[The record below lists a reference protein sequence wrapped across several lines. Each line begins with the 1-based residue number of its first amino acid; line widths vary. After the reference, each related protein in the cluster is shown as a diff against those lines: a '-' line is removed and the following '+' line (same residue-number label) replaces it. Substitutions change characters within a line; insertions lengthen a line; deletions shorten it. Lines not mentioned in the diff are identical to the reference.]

1 MGYTANEKALL
12 DSDSSI
18 KTVKISFPNLDI
30 EDIETDR
37 IYEQEMSMEEAL
49 CDSEDLVYGKCNAS
63 VFKVKVADFTDDV
76 LNQEMSVEVS
86 YHKDGLALEDKT
98 EQVGKYIVSS
108 MAKSSDR
115 RYRIITAYDFMV
127 KFDIDIAQWYKEVL
141 FPDGTTTRT
150 VNTVLQ
156 MLCSYCGVAYDS
168 NYTLINGS
176 VVVGRTVDPTT
187 LKGRT
192 LLECICELNAVF
204 GHVDPTGTL
213 RFIALTPINNPE
225 DVINTYKECT
235 YEDYEVKPINCL
247 QIKTEEDD
255 IGVTVTTS
263 SHSSANENMY
273 VITGNILTY
282 DLSSQNLN
290 LVATRIL
297 DAIKDITY
305 VPCSTTVK
313 GHVYMSLGTPY
324 SIVGRYDTV
333 ESYVTKRVIS
343 GIGSITT
350 NLQSHGN
357 ALRDKESY
365 SLIDEVKRIAGKAA
379 KLRSDVD
386 GISAELVDY
395 EESSSTAIQAT
406 AEGLAA
412 EIIRAQGAEG
422 QLQTNIEATAEGIRQ
437 SVSATYA
444 TKSNTITSDTIHYL
458 ATSLASGVTT
468 STSGWSTQP
477 QSVTSTEKY
486 LWTYHTY
493 TYADSTQA
501 RPHTIDTTPVITGVY
516 GDRGQQG
523 ESGAYVW
530 NNLPAIDDVRIKW
543 GTKVRIKSYSY
554 DYSNGTYTLV
564 TNTPSS
570 GTQQRLYTAYMPM
583 SLELQGQQC
592 TLSIDE
598 FTSTYADGV
607 PRVYVGFASTSS
619 GTGSSSWYIQP
630 GTKTKTFT
638 VPNDARYYRLYLY
651 CDYGTSAPEDTVVTF
666 KGIKLELG
674 NTATT
679 WTPNPND
686 LSALDVLEV
695 KPLYYLN
702 TLNATPSAPTSEVTS
717 TSTSAETWTTVMP
730 TLTATARY
738 VFTCDQT
745 KYTGNNFAWSAPV
758 LNQYLTDLDSRM
770 TTAENKITDSA
781 IINTVTSNMKVGGRN
796 LLLDSETRQLILNPS
811 SGNLK
816 PTIAYATDQTVEEW
830 GATNAIRAY
839 GSLAEGATSRSFGSL
854 RNPSGKPNR
863 DCIVGTPYVH
873 SVFVKNNH
881 ATNSLSID
889 INALSQVNPS
899 TGVTDKGLI
908 VHLYNPSP
916 GEDADIIATG
926 QKTYT
931 LAPGKIARVIIT
943 SYGTTTSGGVVRA
956 LQLTFQTESTSYKE
970 FDFTYWHPQI
980 EVGDIVTEWQP
991 APDDNAK
998 QSIVEQLADRLSL
1011 ILSSESS
1018 SSVVVLTPDA
1028 LDAIV
1033 NNINLNGRVNFSG
1046 LDNSAQGRMS
1056 YYGTCST
1063 SANTAEK
1070 AVAITGFT
1078 DEMLQAGTKI
1088 SVYFS
1093 EGNSVN
1099 YATLKI
1105 NSGTSK
1111 NIFAVNERLTS
1122 ASRYNWLAN
1131 STVDFVYTGSVWRI
1145 CDNNAGAIMDNIY
1158 VVGKTTIN
1166 GGVIETKSVKA
1177 AQVDVVDLLAQE
1189 ITSTGSIRGVTIIST
1204 ETVNG
1209 VTYINTMA
1217 AGKNDIKTTNYL
1229 KSILSCGDFSGY
1241 ASNEL
1246 DASGVLKLYKG
1257 NVSKSG
1263 TMNDADAR
1271 MTLLSPSSLYVGIDK
1286 DFRTEAD
1293 IETGHIFGSIFGNR
1307 MAANAV
1313 VAKKSM
1319 VCGGFSV
1326 PNSCGSG
1333 NNKILSSTGTTEWT
1347 SLYSLSGLSSS
1358 GSLDLVTIG
1367 PESWHKFGELTL
1379 SKGKYVFVST
1389 ATLSAGPGNTYSDG
1403 FAGLGITTG
1412 STTKTSFLQYDTKV
1426 NVKAGSVAIQNIRM
1440 LTCSSSTKVNVY
1452 GIQTIGTAISV
1463 TPGYMFLRMP
1473 G

>member
-1 MGYTANEKALL
+1 MGYTVYEKALL
-12 DSDSSI
+12 DSDSST
-18 KTVKISFPNLDI
+18 KTVKISFPNMDI

-37 IYEQEMSMEEAL
+37 IYEQEMSVEEAL
-49 CDSEDLVYGKCNAS
+49 CDSDDLVYGKCNVS
-63 VFKVKVADFTDDV
+63 VFKVKVTDFTDDV

-141 FPDGTTTRT
+141 FPDEATTRT
-150 VNTVLQ
+150 VDEILQ
-156 MLCSYCGVAYDS
+156 MLCSHCGVAYDS

-192 LLECICELNAVF
+192 LLECICEFNAVF

-247 QIKTEEDD
+247 QIKTEEDE

-263 SHSSANENMY
+263 SYSSANENMY
-273 VITGNILTY
+273 VISGNILTY

-365 SLIDEVKRIAGKAA
+365 RLIDEVKRIAGKAA

-422 QLQTNIEATAEGIRQ
+422 QLQTNIEATAESITQ
-437 SVSATYA
+437 KVS
-444 TKSNTITSDTIHYL
+444 NI
-458 ATSLASGVTT
+458 
-468 STSGWSTQP
+468 
-477 QSVTSTEKY
+477 
-486 LWTYHTY
+486 
-493 TYADSTQA
+493 
-501 RPHTIDTTPVITGVY
+501 
-516 GDRGQQG
+516 
-523 ESGAYVW
+523 
-530 NNLPAIDDVRIKW
+530 
-543 GTKVRIKSYSY
+543 
-554 DYSNGTYTLV
+554 
-564 TNTPSS
+564 
-570 GTQQRLYTAYMPM
+570 
-583 SLELQGQQC
+583 
-592 TLSIDE
+592 
-598 FTSTYADGV
+598 
-607 PRVYVGFASTSS
+607 
-619 GTGSSSWYIQP
+619 
-630 GTKTKTFT
+630 
-638 VPNDARYYRLYLY
+638 
-651 CDYGTSAPEDTVVTF
+651 
-666 KGIKLELG
+666 
-674 NTATT
+674 
-679 WTPNPND
+679 
-686 LSALDVLEV
+686 
-695 KPLYYLN
+695 
-702 TLNATPSAPTSEVTS
+702 
-717 TSTSAETWTTVMP
+717 
-730 TLTATARY
+730 
-738 VFTCDQT
+738 
-745 KYTGNNFAWSAPV
+745 
-758 LNQYLTDLDSRM
+758 
-770 TTAENKITDSA
+770 
-781 IINTVTSNMKVGGRN
+781 KVGGRN
-796 LLLDSETRQLILNPS
+796 LLLNTETKELTPNPS
-811 SGNLK
+811 SGTKK
-816 PTIAYATDQTVEEW
+816 PTINYQSAQIVSEW
-830 GATNAIRAY
+830 GATDAIRAY
-839 GSLAEGATSRSFGSL
+839 GSLAATATSIIFGAL
-854 RNPSGKPNR
+854 RNSSGQPNR
-863 DCIVGTPYVH
+863 DCVLGTPYVG
-873 SVFVKNNH
+873 SIYIKNNH
-881 ATNSLSID
+881 ATNLLRVNINYID
-889 INALSQVNPS
+889 RVNPV
-899 TGVTDKGLI
+899 TGVTDGGVFAHI
-908 VHLYNPSP
+908 YNPDS
-916 GEDADIIATG
+916 GEDTDITDVGAS
-926 QKTYT
+926 KFVVR
-931 LAPGKIARVIIT
+931 PGKIVKVVLT
-943 SYGTTTSGGVVRA
+943 GYGSNASGGAIRG
-956 LQLTFQTESTSYKE
+956 LQIGFEAESTSVGE

-980 EVGDIVTEWQP
+980 EEGNVATNWQP
-991 APDDNAK
+991 APNDNAR

-1011 ILSSESS
+1011 IISGESS
-1018 SSVVVLTPDA
+1018 SSVVILTQDA

-1046 LDNSAQGRMS
+1046 LNNSAKGRMS